1 MHIRYLKILLVTFVL
16 MSFMTSCVSTRMTTQ
31 QAKYEQELQFLAK
44 ANLPIEEK
52 LDRTAKVFDDVLQES
67 MEYSRTKHTNRHI
80 SQFTSRNK
88 EPLNIILDQ
97 LEKEMKAMST
107 VEKVYFSVK
116 ILRKPYI
123 RSFLEV
129 VPKVEKKIGRKL
141 RQIRM
146 FGRFLSIL
154 KPGLF

>member
-1 MHIRYLKILLVTFVL
+1 MPIRYLKILFVTFVL
-16 MSFMTSCVSTRMTTQ
+16 MSFMTSCVSTRMITQ
-31 QAKYEQELQFLAK
+31 QAEYEKELQFLAR

-67 MEYSRTKHTNRHI
+67 MEYSRIKHTNRHI

-88 EPLNIILDQ
+88 EPLNIILNQ
-97 LEKEMKAMST
+97 LEQEMKAMST
-107 VEKVYFSVK
+107 VEQVYFSVK

-123 RSFLEV
+123 KSFLEV

-154 KPGLF
+154 KPNLF